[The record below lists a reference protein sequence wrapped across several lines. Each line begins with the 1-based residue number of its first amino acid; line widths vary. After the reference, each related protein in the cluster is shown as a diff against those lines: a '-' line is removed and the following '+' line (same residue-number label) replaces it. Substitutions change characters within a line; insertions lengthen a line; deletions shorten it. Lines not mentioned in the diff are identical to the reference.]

1 LFRSNVAKSE
11 IVFFTLDKSIDS
23 ELENG
28 ISYTTVE
35 EQWESNSALKVD
47 KLVTSLLRK
56 QPLNVLVH
64 LLESS
69 SWSTPIQ
76 HRSHPLKP

>member
-1 LFRSNVAKSE
+1 MLQNNLKWCFLHWIKVA
-11 IVFFTLDKSIDS
+11 T

-47 KLVTSLLRK
+47 KFVTSLLRK
-56 QPLNVLVH
+56 WTLNVLVH

-69 SWSTPIQ
+69 SLSTPIQ
-76 HRSHPLKP
+76 QCSQPLKP

>member
-1 LFRSNVAKSE
+1 M
-11 IVFFTLDKSIDS
+11 FFTLDKSKDS

-47 KLVTSLLRK
+47 QLVTSLLRK
-56 QPLNVLVH
+56 GPLNILVH

-69 SWSTPIQ
+69 SVSTPIQ